1 MEKRLRARLTGL
13 AALLAGSAV
22 AADPAVLFGT
32 VTTDDGRTLEGALN
46 WGAEEQYWVQHFNGR
61 SRDPLD
67 LSSLDPRT
75 RDAILAEQPGPQ
87 IEIGKLT
94 IELVK
99 WLSPPEL
106 RPTDFAV
113 EFGAIERLLVE
124 DGVTTVVLRDGVR
137 LETAG
142 GSNDLDAELQI
153 LVADGS
159 QRAVAY
165 EDVRAVVFATA
176 PEGHP
181 TFPPQLYGRAET
193 RFGEL
198 SGVLAWDSD
207 ERLATEMLD
216 GEIGGEEV
224 VLEFGT
230 IVTIEPLDNQSR
242 VVARDGRELVLE
254 GTNDVNDDNR
264 GLIVVGVDVG
274 RILVAWEDL
283 ERVTFAPLASG
294 SLPGREAWDRSA
306 ALTGTVVTAEGE
318 LSGELRYDVDERS
331 RFETLD
337 GYVGESRSWIPLRL
351 VAEIERSDDEAVV
364 TLRDGR
370 RWTMSRDRDV
380 GGNHNGILIVGAD
393 RQRYVRWGDVIR
405 VRLAHGDD

>member
-1 MEKRLRARLTGL
+1 M
-13 AALLAGSAV
+13 
-22 AADPAVLFGT
+22 
-32 VTTDDGRTLEGALN
+32 
-46 WGAEEQYWVQHFNGR
+46 QHFNGR
-61 SRDPLD
+61 SREPAD
-67 LSSLDPRT
+67 LSSLDART

-87 IEIGKLT
+87 IEIGDLT

-99 WLSPPEL
+99 WLSAPEL

-153 LVADGS
+153 LLADGS

-165 EDVRAVVFATA
+165 DNVRSIVFATA

-193 RFGEL
+193 RFGEF
-198 SGVLAWDSD
+198 SGVLAWDAD

-216 GEIGGEEV
+216 GEIGGDEV
-224 VLEFGT
+224 VVDFGS
-230 IVTIEPLDNQSR
+230 IVTIEPFGNESR
-242 VVARDGRELVLE
+242 VVTGDGRELVLD
-254 GTNDVNDDNR
+254 GTNDVNGENR
-264 GLIVVGVDVG
+264 GLIVVGADFGRVLVD
-274 RILVAWEDL
+274 WEDL
-283 ERVTFAPLASG
+283 ERVTFAPLAAG
-294 SLPGREAWDRSA
+294 SLPGRETWDEAA

-318 LSGELRYDVDERS
+318 LAGALRYDVDERS

-337 GYVGESRSWIPLRL
+337 GFVGESRFWIPLRL
-351 VAEIERSDDEAVV
+351 VAEIERGEDEAAV

-370 RWTMSRDRDV
+370 RWTMNRDRDV
-380 GGNHNGILIVGAD
+380 GGNHNGILVTGPGD
-393 RQRYVRWGDVIR
+393 DQRYVPWEDVIR
-405 VRLAHGDD
+405 VRLAPENG